1 MGFEY
6 SGKKGI
12 RFVQIPGSCYK
23 RRIMT
28 RPHAPQIS
36 VIIPTFNRAWSL
48 GRAID
53 SVLAQT
59 LVPEEI
65 IVVDDGS
72 TDQTAKVLADYE
84 DRITVLTQPNAGVS
98 SARNSGIRHSTG
110 EWVALLDSDDEWKP
124 EKLACQAAFF
134 KAHPDAL
141 ICQTQEIWIRNG
153 VRVNPMKKHQKLS
166 GMIFEPS
173 LHLCLVSPS
182 AVMIKK
188 TLFERKG
195 MFRPD
200 FPVCEDYEFWLRV
213 SVDTPIHLIDEAL
226 TVKYGGHADQLSG
239 QHSQDRFR
247 IEAIRNLI
255 ESGTL
260 SEKQH
265 SAAVSVLKNKCRIYG
280 NGCAKRGRKEEA
292 RTYLALYHQLNKGA
306 FK

>member
-1 MGFEY
+1 
-6 SGKKGI
+6 
-12 RFVQIPGSCYK
+12 
-23 RRIMT
+23 MT
-28 RPHAPQIS
+28 RTDPPQIS

-59 LVPEEI
+59 VAPEEI

-72 TDQTAKVLADYE
+72 TDHTAKVLADYG

-98 SARNSGIRHSTG
+98 SARNTGICHSTG
-110 EWVALLDSDDEWKP
+110 EFVALLDSDDEWKP

-134 KAHPDAL
+134 KTHPHAL
-141 ICQTQEIWIRNG
+141 ICQTQEVWIRNG
-153 VRVNPMKKHQKLS
+153 VCVNPMAKHQKPS

-188 TLFERKG
+188 KLFERKG

-200 FPVCEDYEFWLRV
+200 FFVCEDYEFWLRV
-213 SVDTPIHLIDEAL
+213 SVDTPIHLIDEAM
-226 TVKYGGHADQLSG
+226 TVKYGGHPDQLSRR
-239 QHSQDRFR
+239 HSQDRFR
-247 IEAIRNLI
+247 IEAIRGLV

-260 SEKQH
+260 SRDQKE
-265 SAAVSVLKNKCRIYG
+265 AALVVLREKCRIYG
-280 NGCAKRGRKEEA
+280 NGCAKRGKTEEA
-292 RTYLALYHQLNKGA
+292 RIYLALYQRLNTPHA
-306 FK
+306 PRAR

>member
-1 MGFEY
+1 
-6 SGKKGI
+6 
-12 RFVQIPGSCYK
+12 
-23 RRIMT
+23 
-28 RPHAPQIS
+28 
-36 VIIPTFNRAWSL
+36 
-48 GRAID
+48 
-53 SVLAQT
+53 
-59 LVPEEI
+59 
-65 IVVDDGS
+65 
-72 TDQTAKVLADYE
+72 
-84 DRITVLTQPNAGVS
+84 
-98 SARNSGIRHSTG
+98 
-110 EWVALLDSDDEWKP
+110 
-124 EKLACQAAFF
+124 
-134 KAHPDAL
+134 
-141 ICQTQEIWIRNG
+141 
-153 VRVNPMKKHQKLS
+153 
-166 GMIFEPS
+166 MIFEPS

-239 QHSQDRFR
+239 RHSQDRFR
-247 IEAIRNLI
+247 IEAIRNLV

-265 SAAVSVLKNKCRIYG
+265 AAAVSVLKDKCRIYG

>member
-1 MGFEY
+1 M
-6 SGKKGI
+6 I
-12 RFVQIPGSCYK
+12 RTDP
-23 RRIMT
+23 
-28 RPHAPQIS
+28 PQIS

-48 GRAID
+48 GRAVD
-53 SVLAQT
+53 SVLSQT
-59 LVPEEI
+59 LAPAEI

-72 TDQTAKVLADYE
+72 TDDTKKVLTAYGN
-84 DRITVLTQPNAGVS
+84 RVTVLTQTNAGVS
-98 SARNSGIRHSTG
+98 SARNMGIRHSTK
-110 EWVALLDSDDEWKP
+110 EFVALLDSDDEWKP

-134 KAHPDAL
+134 LAHPDVL

-153 VRVNPMKKHQKLS
+153 VRVNPMNKHRKPS

-213 SVDTPIHLIDEAL
+213 SVDTPIHLIDEAM
-226 TVKYGGHADQLSG
+226 TVKYGGHLDQLSRR
-239 QHSQDRFR
+239 HSQDRFR
-247 IEAIRNLI
+247 IQAIRDLV

-260 SEKQH
+260 SEDQQA
-265 SAAVSVLKNKCRIYG
+265 AAVSVLKEKCRIYG
-280 NGCAKRGRKEEA
+280 NGCAKRGKSEEA
-292 RTYLALYHQLNKGA
+292 RTYLAFYHQLNKGV
-306 FK
+306 F